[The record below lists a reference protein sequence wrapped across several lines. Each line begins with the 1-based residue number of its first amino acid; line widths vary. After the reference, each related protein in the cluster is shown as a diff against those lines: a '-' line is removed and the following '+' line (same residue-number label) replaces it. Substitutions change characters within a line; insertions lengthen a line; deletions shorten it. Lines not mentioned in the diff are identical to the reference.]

1 MNLEEFIN
9 TNPNFYG
16 DGNANLFYSSSISGS
31 DNVPIAPFVIQG
43 ISIPNSDLNSNNL
56 VSPLKEVTKFKFDFG
71 GQRIEAIIT
80 GSKRSISCW
89 RLPGN
94 KPIIG

>member
-16 DGNANLFYSSSISGS
+16 NGNANLFYSSSISGS
-31 DNVPIAPFVIQG
+31 DDIPVAPFVIQG
-43 ISIPNSDLNSNNL
+43 LSIPNTDLNSNNL

-71 GQRIEAIIT
+71 GSDCVFI
-80 GSKRSISCW
+80 W
-89 RLPGN
+89 
-94 KPIIG
+94 